1 METSKKTA
9 SLTGEIRR
17 RRVKIFH
24 LFSNYKFTG
33 PADLALLLAKSQLNL
48 GHEVLFFSGTPPYGT
63 PNHLAGIASERG
75 IVYRPDLHLPKHF
88 HFRQLLKDLNTLKA
102 IVAEEKP
109 DWIHCHLPGDHL
121 LGCLAKGEKAPPI
134 VKSQYEL
141 NPVNNLR
148 GKYCRPRTDLWISP
162 TPTATQNLLSWKVE
176 TNRILEHPPIVD
188 LQRFQPETRESETEK
203 TGDSI
208 HIGVVARMQHHRRFP
223 ELIKGFSLA
232 AMEDPSLNLHIFGR
246 GTHQDEVAK
255 RPAKESGFADRI
267 HFSGYLDSNQYPG
280 HLRRLDLLIFLVP
293 GSDGTCRAAREAMA
307 SGVPVIA
314 SRRGLLPELI
324 PSTAGLLLDDDSP
337 EAISRAILQL
347 SRETGLRR
355 DLAAGGRAYTESFC
369 NAEILFQALES
380 VLHGRISTI

>member
-1 METSKKTA
+1 M
-9 SLTGEIRR
+9 
-17 RRVKIFH
+17 KIFH

-33 PADLALLLAKSQLNL
+33 PADLALLLAKSQQNH
-48 GHEVLFFSGTPPYGT
+48 GHEVLFFSGAPPHGT
-63 PNHLAGIASERG
+63 PNHLADIASERG
-75 IVYRPDLHLPKHF
+75 IDVRSDLFLSKHF
-88 HFRQLLKDLNTLKA
+88 RLRQLLRDLKTLKKR
-102 IVAEEKP
+102 VEEEKP

-121 LGCLAKGEKAPPI
+121 LGCLATGKQSPPI
-134 VKSQYEL
+134 IKSQYDL
-141 NPVNNLR
+141 YPVKNLR
-148 GKYCRPRTDLWISP
+148 GRYCRSRTDLWITP
-162 TPTATQNLLSWKVE
+162 TPTATRNLLSWKVE

-188 LQRFQPETRESETEK
+188 LHRFQPETGETETEK

-223 ELIKGFSLA
+223 ELIRGFSLA

-255 RPAKESGFADRI
+255 IPARESGFADRI
-267 HFSGYLDSNQYPG
+267 HFPGYLDSNQYPG
-280 HLRRLDLLIFLVP
+280 HLSKMDLLIFLVP

-314 SRRGLLPELI
+314 SRRGLIPELI

-337 EAISRAILQL
+337 ETISRAILQL

-369 NAEILFQALES
+369 NAETLSQTLES
-380 VLHGRISTI
+380 VLQGRISTV